1 VVILG
6 CLGYVLRSLGI
17 VTGRCVSCSV
27 KLRDLSG
34 VVNGSFCSVVAKRRV
49 ILKFL
54 VVVVDWGSIG
64 CCVIFDL
71 GGAVSRC
78 SVGFGVVSYR
88 ISVVFQVNLVRRSSR
103 WVVILRLLSCDGGAR
118 CRVVLGHFGVV
129 FASFSGVISRNL
141 GVVAGNR
148 VVLGSLGVVG
158 RGSLRSRVILRYLGG
173 AARGSASCG
182 VIL

>member
-17 VTGRCVSCSV
+17 VAWGCVSCSV
-27 KLRDLSG
+27 NFRDLGG
-34 VVNGSFCSVVAKRRV
+34 VVNGSFCSVVASRRV

-54 VVVVDWGSIG
+54 VVVDWGSIG

-71 GGAVSRC
+71 CGAVSSC

-158 RGSLRSRVILRYLGG
+158 RGSLRSRVVLRYLGG